1 MKKKFLLPGKILI
14 GIFVL
19 IISLLTFLAAIS
31 LIQTKKQQTTSE
43 WVRKSFVKILTIE
56 DNMSLLRD
64 AQARHRA
71 FLLTKDTSFNKE
83 YDSLKIRIKKT
94 SADLDSLFAENQTQV
109 QLVREIHSLLQR
121 RYQNMDIA
129 INLSE
134 THKIEE
140 LSPLLMDGY
149 AVMDSLLTKVKLLES
164 IEEQVLKDKIEE
176 KDSGDKKVQLWILL
190 LSLSSLL
197 IVLLSFLILRKEIYK
212 RTLAQNTSE
221 ILDKM
226 VNERTSEILNVS
238 RTLKENNIKL
248 KRVNSELNAFNFITN
263 HDMQE
268 PLRKI
273 ETFIMYIQENNP
285 EGISPELKPYF
296 ERIVLSAKRMREL
309 IDSISIYSK
318 YSRNMEFIQVNLNE
332 VLAKSLEKTNKL
344 ITQKNAKIEVG
355 DLPTITANPQQMEA
369 LFMHL
374 INNALKFSKDGRA
387 PVIHITTKKI
397 QNNSTDCIWKIDFSD
412 NGIGFDPKYLDR
424 IFTIFQRL
432 HDKEKYPGTGIG
444 LPICKKIVENH
455 NGSISANSAPG
466 QGTTISIFLPERQLP
481 FIDNGENINE
491 ASYIT
496 SLL

>member
-1 MKKKFLLPGKILI
+1 MEKKILLPSKLLI

-19 IISLLTFLAAIS
+19 IISLLIFLSAVS
-31 LIQTKKQQTTSE
+31 LIQTKKQQTTSV
-43 WVRKSFVKILTIE
+43 WVQKSFVKILTIE

-71 FLLTKDTSFNKE
+71 FLLTKDTSFHTE
-83 YDSLKIRIKKT
+83 YDNLKIRIKKI
-94 SADLDSLFAENQTQV
+94 SEKLDSLFEENPAQV
-109 QLVREIHSLLQR
+109 QLVRDIHALIQR
-121 RYQNMDIA
+121 RYENMDIA
-129 INLSE
+129 IKLSE

-149 AVMDSLLTKVKLLES
+149 AVMDSLLAKVKLLES

-176 KDSGDKKVQLWILL
+176 KDSGDKKVQFWILL

-197 IVLLSFLILRKEIYK
+197 IVLLSFLSLRKEIYK
-212 RTLAQNTSE
+212 RTVAQNTSE
-221 ILDKM
+221 ILDRM

-238 RTLKENNIKL
+238 RTLRENNIKL
-248 KRVNSELNAFNFITN
+248 KRMNSELNAFNFITN

-273 ETFIMYIQENNP
+273 ETFIMYIKENNP
-285 EGISPELKPYF
+285 EGISPEVKPYF

-318 YSRNMEFIQVNLNE
+318 YSKKLKFVQVDLNQ
-332 VLAKSLEKTNKL
+332 VVAKTLKETNKL
-344 ITQKNAKIEVG
+344 INEKNAKIEVG
-355 DLPTITANPQQMEA
+355 ELPSITANSQQMEA

-374 INNALKFSKDGRA
+374 LNNALKFSKEGRT
-387 PVIHITTKKI
+387 PVIQIATKQI
-397 QNNSTDCIWKIDFSD
+397 QHNNTDYIWKIDFSD

-424 IFTIFQRL
+424 AFTIFQRL

-455 NGSISANSAPG
+455 NGAISANSSPG
-466 QGTTISIFLPERQLP
+466 KGTTISIFLPERQAP
-481 FIDNGENINE
+481 IE
-491 ASYIT
+491 
-496 SLL
+496 